1 MKIGGSKHVLR
12 KEIVEAK
19 KQFSAEQLCD
29 FSNEVIQTLELTSLF
44 QQAQNVLSYYSL
56 GDEVDTHQLMSD
68 YAHSKRFVL
77 PVVKGEELLL
87 KEFRLGQKMKKGALG
102 ISEPEGG
109 DEFVDF
115 DSIDLIIVPG
125 VAFDRK
131 LNRLGRGKGYYD
143 RLLSQLKSPKIGIC
157 FDFQLLES
165 IPVEDWDIKM
175 DMIVAQNEIVIG

>member
-19 KQFSAEQLCD
+19 KRFSAEQLRD

-77 PVVKGEELLL
+77 PVVRGEDLLL
-87 KEFRLGQKMKKGALG
+87 KEFRLGQKMKKGDLG

>member
-1 MKIGGSKHVLR
+1 MKISDSKHVLR
-12 KEIVEAK
+12 KEMAEAK
-19 KQFSAEQLCD
+19 KQFSTEQMRD
-29 FSNEVIQTLELTSLF
+29 FSHEVIQTLQLTSLF
-44 QQAQNVLSYYSL
+44 QQAHNILSYYSL
-56 GDEVDTHQLMSD
+56 NDEVDTHKVMSD
-68 YAHSKRFVL
+68 YAHSKQFVL

-87 KEFRLGQKMKKGALG
+87 KEFRLGQKMKKGDLG

>member
-19 KQFSAEQLCD
+19 KRFSAEQLRD

-56 GDEVDTHQLMSD
+56 VDEVDTHKLMSD

-143 RLLSQLKSPKIGIC
+143 RL
-157 FDFQLLES
+157 
-165 IPVEDWDIKM
+165 
-175 DMIVAQNEIVIG
+175 

>member
-1 MKIGGSKHVLR
+1 
-12 KEIVEAK
+12 
-19 KQFSAEQLCD
+19 
-29 FSNEVIQTLELTSLF
+29 
-44 QQAQNVLSYYSL
+44 
-56 GDEVDTHQLMSD
+56 
-68 YAHSKRFVL
+68 
-77 PVVKGEELLL
+77 
-87 KEFRLGQKMKKGALG
+87 
-102 ISEPEGG
+102 
-109 DEFVDF
+109 FVDF